1 MKKPH
6 YISKLGLITYWA
18 LLPWCLSAQT
28 PGPYTGIWEGDFMEQ
43 FKTLILLDQV
53 DGSAF
58 AGKILMYSGE
68 TRIQDDE
75 LSRIV
80 IGDGSISFYIAAK
93 ETSFQGTFNEE
104 NSAFSG
110 DLIFPDNSR
119 HPISL
124 VKYEGD
130 NETMGESES
139 SRNEDLKLNI
149 PVDELKS
156 DLKDLIQKLKRYH
169 PRLYSYTTEEAFDAT
184 SGAILASLDED
195 LTPEQF
201 YFRIAPLVESIRC
214 SHTGIRLS
222 AAYSLALQK
231 KGQYFP
237 LVLYLIGQQAYC
249 LSAPGIQDTGLA
261 PGTEILAI
269 NHRPVDRI
277 IRDILA
283 IIPSEGNCMTTKY
296 QELNR
301 NFPSYYHMLDP
312 AETFY
317 VEYTS
322 ASGKESLQ
330 LDACP
335 YALVQPPEAMQ
346 QSARPYDF
354 YMEEDSDTGVLTIS
368 SFGIPDLDAYFAFL
382 DSAFQLMHRSG
393 TPSLVLD
400 LRDNRGGHPI
410 FAAQLFSYLTDNE
423 FTYFRRNSDV
433 PDFEPLYGAMEP
445 NNLHFPGALYVLVN
459 GNCLSTTG
467 HLISLLKYHTPAL
480 FIGEEPGSTYTC
492 NDHSIQFTLPHSGI
506 EVNIPRTTFTTD
518 VRGFLE
524 EEPFHPDYVVLVSID
539 DLLDGR
545 DSYTSLAFRLIEE
558 QKSRP

>member
-1 MKKPH
+1 MKKPN

-28 PGPYTGIWEGDFMEQ
+28 PGPFTGIWEGDFMEQ
-43 FKTLILLDQV
+43 FKTLVLLDQA
-53 DGSAF
+53 DGSAYS
-58 AGKILMYSGE
+58 GKILMYSDE
-68 TRIQDDE
+68 NRIQDDE

-110 DLIFPDNSR
+110 NLVFPDNSR
-119 HPISL
+119 HPLSL

-130 NETMGESES
+130 NETLNESKS
-139 SRNEDLKLNI
+139 SRKEELRLNI

-156 DLKDLIQKLKRYH
+156 DLKDLIRKLKRYH

-201 YFRIAPLVESIRC
+201 FFRIAPLVESIRC
-214 SHTGIRLS
+214 SHTGIRLP
-222 AAYSLALQK
+222 AAYSLALQEQ
-231 KGQYFP
+231 GQYFP
-237 LVLYLIGQQAYC
+237 LVLYIRGQQAYC
-249 LSAPGIQDTGLA
+249 LSAPGIPDTQMV
-261 PGTEILAI
+261 PGMEILAI
-269 NHRPVDRI
+269 NHMPVEQI
-277 IRDILA
+277 IRDLLA

-312 AETFY
+312 AETYY
-317 VEYTS
+317 VEYAS
-322 ASGKESLQ
+322 SSGKESLQ
-330 LDACP
+330 LEACP
-335 YALVQPPEAMQ
+335 YARVQPPENMQ
-346 QSARPYDF
+346 QSDCPYNF
-354 YMEEDSDTGVLTIS
+354 NMEENSGLGVLAIS
-368 SFGIPDLDAYFAFL
+368 SFGIPDLDAYFYFL
-382 DSAFQLMHRSG
+382 DSAFQQMKQSG

-410 FAAQLFSYLTDNE
+410 FAAQLFSYLTDYK
-423 FTYFRRNSDV
+423 FTYFQRNPDV
-433 PDFEPLYGAMEP
+433 PEFEPLYGVMEP
-445 NNLHFPGALYVLVN
+445 NALHFSGSLYVLVN

-506 EVNIPRTTFTTD
+506 EVNIPQTTFVTD

-524 EEPFHPDYVVLVSID
+524 EEPFHPDYEVMVSID
-539 DLLDGR
+539 DLLDGK
-545 DSYTSLAFRLIEE
+545 DSYTSLVLRLIKE